1 MAVQRKPS
9 ATAQG
14 PYRRVGT
21 GGPVRAAQQRSPC
34 GSEISVSAFH
44 GQKIRPEPR
53 GQRWS
58 MSNLDVL
65 KLRQVDQGVV
75 CHQVRHCATPNTIAN
90 ISNLS
95 FVDKGRGSHFAP
107 INFSRTYRLSYFR
120 PFRPHCQMDA
130 EQAQRIWAQLR
141 LAVSEIY
148 NKNASVLSF
157 EELYRCPS
165 GAGI

>member
-1 MAVQRKPS
+1 
-9 ATAQG
+9 
-14 PYRRVGT
+14 
-21 GGPVRAAQQRSPC
+21 
-34 GSEISVSAFH
+34 
-44 GQKIRPEPR
+44 
-53 GQRWS
+53 
-58 MSNLDVL
+58 MST
-65 KLRQVDQGVV
+65 KGK
-75 CHQVRHCATPNTIAN
+75 
-90 ISNLS
+90 
-95 FVDKGRGSHFAP
+95 FVIK
-107 INFSRTYRLSYFR
+107 